1 MAQDVIDS
9 LDTLRTGTIKAGIEF
24 KGLTKTLTSAAAST
38 DGAGKAW
45 TTFSRLVSGTPLWS
59 TQNKIRAYLSILA
72 GFETRSIKNREAHKE
87 EAAALLKKIQGYE
100 KVNKSMIKVM
110 KSQKDLIKYGGDAE
124 SLAKKQKE
132 EETTIAKL
140 KKRSL
145 DFDTK
150 LRRQSGR
157 GRNKEK
163 NLQQNWASMS
173 PKDIKKEEKSIEKLN
188 AVYKKNRDM
197 SKEINKRL
205 NDSVKRHNDI
215 LKLSKEVD
223 NEIRKALVNSE
234 AYQKVFQ
241 ATGNEEKSMLRAIE
255 FMESRN
261 KLLDEER
268 LALKK
273 NAKIAYAFDNNRVKD
288 AKKLAKIKAEDR
300 GAGFFGKK
308 RASFTGGLRER
319 FFQKRDQLKAGKA
332 VRKDASRANAKGVT
346 DNLKSAKML
355 LAPLLLVTKSTK
367 LLYAG
372 FNPFS
377 KDAIKFRMKM
387 RKFTMSLQPIM
398 SMVFKYL
405 VMSMLAIAA
414 FFVILIYLKRY
425 YEILEEFGVIDDI
438 KVLGIMVFDWLKV
451 GWKMVSAFLNGDYEK
466 ALDYAGKFVDKG
478 IDVLIKTGK
487 ILLEAGFLAMVA
499 GFDLLMDAAY
509 KFYKDP
515 EFRRRVTDILMKV
528 ALVVVAL
535 IVIQFLIGLA
545 LSLAAAAA
553 LPILIG
559 VAVLAALFTV
569 GYWLNDNFDEKFQ
582 NVEDYIDNFFYGLQH
597 YAETI
602 YNDSINFLIKTK
614 DDIIFGFRE
623 MFDAVKQSL
632 SIEMNK
638 EKLLAG
644 IEAAGGKLI
653 NLATSIRDFL
663 SPSKKTRAGY
673 NKVRDS
679 VFGDEGVFGTL
690 GIKGRFA
697 KGGTSHGGLSLVGEQ
712 GPELLQ
718 LNAGSKIYSNS
729 QSKRMMGGST
739 NIFNITI
746 NAKDTSDAEMRRVA
760 QQLGKMIGNKLNRQ
774 MPFGNLI

>member
-38 DGAGKAW
+38 EGAGKAW

-72 GFETRSIKNREAHKE
+72 GFENRSNANAKAHE
-87 EAAALLKKIQGYE
+87 EESAALLKKIKGYD
-100 KVNKSMIKVM
+100 KVDKQM
-110 KSQKDLIKYGGDAE
+110 KSIYANSKNLIKYGVEDKKLTAQLTAE
-124 SLAKKQKE
+124 KKKAEAQNLKNLTLANSYNDDLLRVNAATGKSTISTKMHAKLIKKLNKE
-132 EETTIAKL
+132 TEANNKIIANRSKRLADIAKL
-140 KKRSL
+140 TSEVSEE
-145 DFDTK
+145 TK
-150 LRRQSGR
+150 
-157 GRNKEK
+157 E
-163 NLQQNWASMS
+163 
-173 PKDIKKEEKSIEKLN
+173 
-188 AVYKKNRDM
+188 
-197 SKEINKRL
+197 
-205 NDSVKRHNDI
+205 
-215 LKLSKEVD
+215 
-223 NEIRKALVNSE
+223 ALTNTA
-234 AYQKVFQ
+234 AYQKVLL
-241 ATGNEEKSMLRAIE
+241 ATGDEERSMQRSIKFFHE
-255 FMESRN
+255 RN

-273 NAKIAYAFDNNRVKD
+273 NAKMAYAFDSNRVKE
-288 AKKLAKIKAEDR
+288 AKKLARVKAEEK
-300 GAGFFGKK
+300 GKGFFGK
-308 RASFTGGLRER
+308 RMASITGGLSER
-319 FFQKRDQLKAGKA
+319 FSQKKDQLKVGRA
-332 VRKDASRANAKGVT
+332 VRKDAARANAKGVT

-367 LLYAG
+367 LIYTA

-377 KDAIKFRMKM
+377 TGAIKFRAKM

-478 IDVLIKTGK
+478 IAVLIKTGK

-582 NVEDYIDNFFYGLQH
+582 NVEDYINNFFYGLQH

-623 MFDAVKQSL
+623 MLDAVRQSL

-653 NLATSIRDFL
+653 TLATSIRDFL
-663 SPSKKTRAGY
+663 SPSKKTRDRY
-673 NKVRDS
+673 NKFRDS
-679 VFGDEGVFGTL
+679 LENEGVFGTL

>member
-1 MAQDVIDS
+1 MTQDVINS

-38 DGAGKAW
+38 EGAGKAW

-72 GFETRSIKNREAHKE
+72 GFETRSRANMKAQS
-87 EAAALLKKIQGYE
+87 EAAKSLLDKIKGYE
-100 KVNKSMIKVM
+100 ELDKVM
-110 KSQKDLIKYGGDAE
+110 KKVNDSQYELIKGTVELD
-124 SLAKKQKE
+124 
-132 EETTIAKL
+132 ET
-140 KKRSL
+140 S
-145 DFDTK
+145 
-150 LRRQSGR
+150 
-157 GRNKEK
+157 
-163 NLQQNWASMS
+163 QN
-173 PKDIKKEEKSIEKLN
+173 
-188 AVYKKNRDM
+188 
-197 SKEINKRL
+197 
-205 NDSVKRHNDI
+205 
-215 LKLSKEVD
+215 
-223 NEIRKALVNSE
+223 ALVFSE
-234 AYQKVFQ
+234 AYQSVFQ
-241 ATGNEEKSMLRAIE
+241 ATGDREKSMLRAIKY
-255 FMESRN
+255 MKNRN
-261 KLLDEER
+261 SLLGEEKLQIQ
-268 LALKK
+268 K
-273 NAKIAYAFDNNRVKD
+273 NAKTQYAFDKNRIKD
-288 AKKLAKIKAEDR
+288 AVLLAKMEAKEKGKGIFGRAGAALGADIK
-300 GAGFFGKK
+300 
-308 RASFTGGLRER
+308 ER
-319 FFQKRDQLKAGKA
+319 FAQKRDQLKVGRA
-332 VRKDASRANAKGVT
+332 VRKDAARANAKGVT

-487 ILLEAGFLAMVA
+487 VLLEAGFLAMVA

-582 NVEDYIDNFFYGLQH
+582 NVEDYINNFFYGLQH

-663 SPSKKTRAGY
+663 SPSKKTRDRY
-673 NKVRDS
+673 NKFKDS
-679 VFGDEGVFGTL
+679 LENEGVFGTL

-760 QQLGKMIGNKLNRQ
+760 QQLG
-774 MPFGNLI
+774 

>member
-1 MAQDVIDS
+1 
-9 LDTLRTGTIKAGIEF
+9 
-24 KGLTKTLTSAAAST
+24 
-38 DGAGKAW
+38 
-45 TTFSRLVSGTPLWS
+45 
-59 TQNKIRAYLSILA
+59 
-72 GFETRSIKNREAHKE
+72 
-87 EAAALLKKIQGYE
+87 
-100 KVNKSMIKVM
+100 
-110 KSQKDLIKYGGDAE
+110 
-124 SLAKKQKE
+124 
-132 EETTIAKL
+132 
-140 KKRSL
+140 
-145 DFDTK
+145 
-150 LRRQSGR
+150 
-157 GRNKEK
+157 
-163 NLQQNWASMS
+163 
-173 PKDIKKEEKSIEKLN
+173 
-188 AVYKKNRDM
+188 
-197 SKEINKRL
+197 
-205 NDSVKRHNDI
+205 
-215 LKLSKEVD
+215 
-223 NEIRKALVNSE
+223 
-234 AYQKVFQ
+234 
-241 ATGNEEKSMLRAIE
+241 
-255 FMESRN
+255 
-261 KLLDEER
+261 
-268 LALKK
+268 
-273 NAKIAYAFDNNRVKD
+273 
-288 AKKLAKIKAEDR
+288 
-300 GAGFFGKK
+300 
-308 RASFTGGLRER
+308 
-319 FFQKRDQLKAGKA
+319 
-332 VRKDASRANAKGVT
+332 
-346 DNLKSAKML
+346 
-355 LAPLLLVTKSTK
+355 
-367 LLYAG
+367 
-372 FNPFS
+372 
-377 KDAIKFRMKM
+377 
-387 RKFTMSLQPIM
+387 
-398 SMVFKYL
+398 
-405 VMSMLAIAA
+405 MSMLAIAA

-478 IDVLIKTGK
+478 IAVLIKTGK

-582 NVEDYIDNFFYGLQH
+582 NVEDYINNFFYGLQH

-623 MFDAVKQSL
+623 MLDAVRQSL

-653 NLATSIRDFL
+653 TLATSIRDFL
-663 SPSKKTRAGY
+663 SPSKKTRDRY
-673 NKVRDS
+673 NKFRDS
-679 VFGDEGVFGTL
+679 LENEGVFGTL